1 MMDRGDVFIMIVMI
15 IGVVSC
21 IIWKLLEF
29 GWI

>member
-1 MMDRGDVFIMIVMI
+1 MKDNVEIFIFVVMI
-15 IGVVSC
+15 IGIVSC

>member
-1 MMDRGDVFIMIVMI
+1 MKDYGGAFIFAVMI
-15 IGVVSC
+15 IGIISC

>member
-1 MMDRGDVFIMIVMI
+1 MKDWDEVFIFVVMI
-15 IGVVSC
+15 IGVVSG

>member
-1 MMDRGDVFIMIVMI
+1 MNDWDEVFIFVVMI
-15 IGVVSC
+15 IGVVSG